1 MIFTENKLLAEVV
14 ETELDRSKSGSGKP
28 FIAGVKES
36 DPCDLGQGDHSR
48 YGERGMDWEINLGK
62 DAMDFLMKWMWGL
75 RQRGLHDLVNEWQCH
90 PPSQGRLEKEQQ
102 YAEGKSTLHSQTCY
116 VCKGF

>member
-36 DPCDLGQGDHSR
+36 DPCDLD
-48 YGERGMDWEINLGK
+48 
-62 DAMDFLMKWMWGL
+62 
-75 RQRGLHDLVNEWQCH
+75 
-90 PPSQGRLEKEQQ
+90 
-102 YAEGKSTLHSQTCY
+102 
-116 VCKGF
+116 